1 MRRLSTALLADTP
14 VRLSELSFPCTG
26 VLLHRTRL
34 AFIYLDKLLHYAKA
48 DRDGMVDGYIA
59 VYLPDEVTV
68 MLLRRGTLA
77 TVIAYTPTGRSIRA
91 IPAALEHFKKE
102 AERGEII
109 YCAAPYEQLTWMH
122 SSCDTPP
129 QARPVNPH
137 DAQGLF
143 RTLMRNAFTGV
154 LELIVGGRV
163 SYLCF
168 EQGVFHN
175 GHFHDDLE
183 GDTVQQYVERLFT
196 AAAAAEDPQVAAL
209 TFPAAGALPEQAEP
223 RVFQVYRELFWAIAD
238 AAEQQVPGEARKRA
252 ERLRD
257 LQANVHK
264 PLAAIGTPLDADPDY
279 PVATPHELMCALS
292 DWALSLLEELEVI
305 APGVAGD
312 VLKQGT
318 KEQRYV
324 LQTAGFYDRL
334 PWTVRW

>member
-1 MRRLSTALLADTP
+1 MRLSTALLADTP
-14 VRLSELSFPCTG
+14 VRLSELSFPHTD

-59 VYLPDEVTV
+59 VYMPDEVTV
-68 MLLRRGTLA
+68 MLLRSGTLA
-77 TVIAYTPTGRSIRA
+77 TVVAYTATGRGIRA
-91 IPAALEHFKKE
+91 IPAALQHFKKE

-109 YCAAPYEQLTWMH
+109 YCAAPYEQLVWMH
-122 SSCDTPP
+122 SSCDTPA
-129 QARPVNPH
+129 QARAVNPH
-137 DAQGLF
+137 DPQGLF
-143 RTLMRNAFTGV
+143 TSLMQEEFSGV

-163 SYLCF
+163 NYLSF
-168 EQGVFHN
+168 EQGVFRN
-175 GHFHDDLE
+175 GHFHEDLA
-183 GDTVQQYVERLFT
+183 GDTVQQHVERLFAD
-196 AAAAAEDPQVAAL
+196 AADAEEPQVAVL
-209 TFPAAGALPEQAEP
+209 TFPAAEKLPEQAEP

-238 AAEQQVPGEARKRA
+238 AAEQQVPGEVHKRV

-264 PLAAIGTPLDADPDY
+264 PLAAIGTPLDAEPDY
-279 PVATPHELMCALS
+279 PVATPDELMLALS
-292 DWALSLLEELEVI
+292 DWALPLLEELEVI

-318 KEQRYV
+318 KEQRYM

>member
-1 MRRLSTALLADTP
+1 MRLSTALLADTP
-14 VRLSELSFPCTG
+14 VRLSELSFPCTD

-34 AFIYLDKLLHYAKA
+34 AFIHLDKLLHYAKA

-59 VYLPDEVTV
+59 VYMPDEVTV

-77 TVIAYTPTGRSIRA
+77 TVVAYTPMGRSIRA
-91 IPAALEHFKKE
+91 IPAALQHFKKE

-109 YCAAPYEQLTWMH
+109 YCAAPYEQLAWMH
-122 SSCDTPP
+122 SSCDAPA

-143 RTLMRNAFTGV
+143 ATLMRNTFTGV
-154 LELIVGGRV
+154 LELIVGGEV

-168 EQGVFHN
+168 EEGVFRH
-175 GHFHDDLE
+175 GHLHEDLA
-183 GDTVQQYVERLFT
+183 GDTIQQYVERLF
-196 AAAAAEDPQVAAL
+196 AQAVQAEEPQVAAL
-209 TFPAAGALPEQAEP
+209 TFPAVDKLPEQAEP
-223 RVFQVYRELFWAIAD
+223 RVFEVYRELFWSIAD
-238 AAEQQVPGEARKRA
+238 AAEEQVPKEARKRV

-264 PLAAIGTPLDADPDY
+264 PLAAIGTPLDAEPEY
-279 PVATPHELMCALS
+279 TVATPHELMLALS

-305 APGVAGD
+305 APGVAAD

-318 KEQRYV
+318 KEQRYM
-324 LQTAGFYDRL
+324 LQTAGFYERL